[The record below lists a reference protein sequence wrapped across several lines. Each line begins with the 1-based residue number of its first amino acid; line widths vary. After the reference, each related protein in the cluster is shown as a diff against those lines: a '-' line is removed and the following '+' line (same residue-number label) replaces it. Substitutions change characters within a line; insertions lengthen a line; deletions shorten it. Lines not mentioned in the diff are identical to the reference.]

1 MSHAKLR
8 AIGQALQEE
17 ESRFIGYPEIERKS
31 KDLGFGMTVRTL
43 RFYVDEGILPPP
55 RKVGKTPVYE
65 EEWILNVLLT
75 IHLMKTRL
83 NRSLT
88 EVRTI
93 LGRLQEDPAHLAD
106 KLSALYEEWVK
117 SEALKPL
124 ERQALVDACF
134 DLLTGRQGEGRQ
146 ASELR
151 LAELVDVV
159 QKGGRW
165 EGEQYTPPAWETI
178 LASQGAAS
186 LAPGSPAA
194 PAGASPPP
202 TETSATPLAA
212 PALPAEPRETAP
224 APGARPPGTHL
235 PVGATTPER
244 ARACEELF
252 VQRFEASLEVL
263 GRVHCPLD
271 GKAYKAGARERTVL
285 RRDCSG
291 RVVELMK
298 RHRVYDRSLLDVI
311 PLNESREVLVHQRG
325 LFGRGDLRVVVAAL
339 CLSPLEQFVQA
350 RWARE
355 PLDPLE
361 LERALDGLSPKD
373 DVFYYVGLLSTVGWS
388 AEARDKLP
396 TRKNVLTCLVEPVG
410 GSAWRRHRALDPRWA
425 GVERVFDPETDQEK
439 IDRVRGYMEEHLR
452 PKGEFLIIKDLE
464 EDHDVG
470 PDVVA
475 AALEE
480 LLGDDPQL
488 EITESGGRKIIKR
501 RRL

>member
-65 EEWILNVLLT
+65 EEWILNVLLS

-117 SEALKPL
+117 TEALKPL
-124 ERQALVDACF
+124 ERQALLDAVF
-134 DLLTGRQGEGRQ
+134 DLLTGRRGEGRQ

-151 LAELVDVV
+151 LAELVDVF
-159 QKGGRW
+159 QKGGSW
-165 EGEQYTPPAWETI
+165 EGEEYTAPAWEVIMAT
-178 LASQGAAS
+178 QGLSAPSGDPQPPPPPAVPAGP
-186 LAPGSPAA
+186 APGPTTVPA
-194 PAGASPPP
+194 
-202 TETSATPLAA
+202 EPLAA
-212 PALPAEPRETAP
+212 PRRVGMPE
-224 APGARPPGTHL
+224 GAI
-235 PVGATTPER
+235 TPER

-263 GRVHCPLD
+263 GRVLCPLD

-285 RRDCSG
+285 RRDASG
-291 RVVELMK
+291 RVVDLMK

-311 PLNESREVLVHQRG
+311 PLNETREVQVHQRG
-325 LFGRGDLRVVVAAL
+325 LFGKGELRVVVAAQ
-339 CLSPLEQFVQA
+339 CLSPLEAFVQE
-350 RWARE
+350 RWAR
-355 PLDPLE
+355 DPLGPLE
-361 LERALDGLSPKD
+361 VERAIDALAPRD
-373 DVFYYVGLLSTVGWS
+373 DVFYFVGVMSTVGWCPTVP
-388 AEARDKLP
+388 DKLP
-396 TRKNVLTCLVEPVG
+396 ARRNVLTCLVEPVG
-410 GSAWRRHRALDPRWA
+410 GSAWRRHAALDPRWA

-439 IDRVRGYMEEHLR
+439 IDRVRGFLEEHLK

-464 EDHDVG
+464 EDLD
-470 PDVVA
+470 VA
-475 AALEE
+475 AEFVGAAVEE
-480 LLGDDPQL
+480 LLGRDPHL
-488 EITESGGRKIIKR
+488 EITESGGRQIIKR

>member
-134 DLLTGRQGEGRQ
+134 DLLTGRQGDARQ

-151 LAELVDVV
+151 LAELVDVI

-165 EGEQYTPPAWETI
+165 EGEQYTAPEWDAI
-178 LASQGAAS
+178 LRSQGAIAPPAPPPAPAPQPTHAS
-186 LAPGSPAA
+186 SVPAEPARPTVQAPQREESEPPR
-194 PAGASPPP
+194 PAGAI
-202 TETSATPLAA
+202 
-212 PALPAEPRETAP
+212 
-224 APGARPPGTHL
+224 
-235 PVGATTPER
+235 TPER

-271 GKAYKAGARERTVL
+271 GKAYKAGPRERTVL
-285 RRDCSG
+285 RRDSSG

-339 CLSPLEQFVQA
+339 CLSPLESFVQT
-350 RWARE
+350 RWARD

-388 AEARDKLP
+388 LEAKEKLP
-396 TRKNVLTCLVEPVG
+396 ARKNVLTCLVEPVG

-439 IDRVRGYMEEHLR
+439 IDRVRGVMEEHLR

-470 PDVVA
+470 ADVVS

-480 LLGDDPQL
+480 LLGKDPQL
-488 EITESGGRKIIKR
+488 EITESGGRQIIKR
-501 RRL
+501 KRL